1 MNKKDECEIVK
12 DLAISYEEELL
23 NERSKNFIE
32 KHLNTCEECNK
43 YYTNIKSE
51 IYKEDVKEKR
61 NDDIVVSQ
69 FKKINRHI
77 NILKS
82 SLIFI
87 LIIIVIASLVF
98 YIKGQ
103 KIANIIGKAYQKIE
117 TMRELDNYK
126 LTIKTIQKKYD
137 VDGQWEYIQN
147 YYYKDGKYKIETN
160 DSIKFYEDNSYEKT
174 CVYNDLKQIDHYKQ
188 NFIEERKGRI
198 FDIFSEI
205 INYKTITN
213 RIYNLTLSVRE
224 DNYNG
229 IDCYVI
235 RFGNDNNYRDTWI
248 NKNSFVTIRVVN
260 KDYTNSYREE
270 IYQFYENVVNDED
283 VDITI
288 LNSDKY
294 KDYIKKDIM
303 NNETE
308 EIKLYYELYNKNY

>member
-12 DLAISYEEELL
+12 DLAISYTEELI
-23 NERSKNFIE
+23 NEGSKKFVKE
-32 KHLNTCEECNK
+32 HLKTCEECNK
-43 YYTNIKSE
+43 YYKNIKSE
-51 IYKEDVKEKR
+51 IYKENIKEK
-61 NDDIVVSQ
+61 NKDDIVVSQ

-87 LIIIVIASLVF
+87 LIFIIIISSVL
-98 YIKGQ
+98 YIRHQ
-103 KIANIIGKAYQKIE
+103 KIANLIDKAYQKIE
-117 TMRELDNYK
+117 YMRELNNYK
-126 LTIKTIQKKYD
+126 LTIKTIQKNYD
-137 VDGQWEYIQN
+137 VDSQWEYIQD

-160 DSIKFYEDNSYEKT
+160 DSIKFYEDNSYEKI
-174 CVYNDLKQIDHYKQ
+174 CVYHDLKQIDHYKQ
-188 NFIEERKGRI
+188 NFIEEEKGKI

-205 INYKTITN
+205 MNYRTIAN
-213 RIYNLTLSVRE
+213 GIYSLTLSVRE

-235 RFGNDNNYRDTWI
+235 RFGDNNSYRDTWI
-248 NKNSFVTIRVVN
+248 NKNSFITIRVVN
-260 KDYTNSYREE
+260 KHYMDFYREE

-294 KDYIKKDIM
+294 KDYIKKDII

-308 EIKLYYELYNKNY
+308 ETKLYYELYNKKY